1 MTTIARPIASF
12 CALLLCAA
20 FTTTFV
26 ATFTTGCDRSAPT
39 PAPAPPQKAANPQET
54 APTPPAEAKPAEVKP
69 SEGKASE
76 STAPESTASES
87 TPAASGEIYAVFK
100 QVSGVIRVKLETKAA
115 PRICLSFITLVE
127 HGYFKGREW
136 TDFSP
141 VVRQLGESRVIF
153 TTPREFSPKLFFN
166 VGGRL
171 CASNTT
177 DDNTARAKPT
187 RIFFT
192 VKEQDRW
199 NLVYS
204 VFATV
209 TEGLDVS
216 LRLQEGEKLDGIE
229 IIGDASALRAKYAT
243 ELAAWN
249 AELDA
254 AGYKA
259 R

>member
-69 SEGKASE
+69 SE
-76 STAPESTASES
+76 STPSES

>member
-12 CALLLCAA
+12 RATMLCAA
-20 FTTTFV
+20 IAVSF
-26 ATFTTGCDRSAPT
+26 AAGCDRPAPT
-39 PAPAPPQKAANPQET
+39 PAPAPPQTAADPQQT
-54 APTPPAEAKPAEVKP
+54 ATTPPAPTPPTEAKP
-69 SEGKASE
+69 SETKSADL
-76 STAPESTASES
+76 A
-87 TPAASGEIYAVFK
+87 PAASDEIYAVFK

-216 LRLQEGEKLDGIE
+216 LRLQEGEKLDSIE
-229 IIGDASALRAKYAT
+229 IIGDTTALRTKYAT

>member
-69 SEGKASE
+69 SEG
-76 STAPESTASES
+76 TASES

-229 IIGDASALRAKYAT
+229 IIGDASALRTKYAT

>member
-54 APTPPAEAKPAEVKP
+54 APTPPAEAKPAEMKP
-69 SEGKASE
+69 SESKASE
-76 STAPESTASES
+76 SA
-87 TPAASGEIYAVFK
+87 PAASGEIYAVFK

>member
-69 SEGKASE
+69 SESTPSE
-76 STAPESTASES
+76 SA
-87 TPAASGEIYAVFK
+87 PAASGEIYAVFK